1 MKSEKTVDRVL
12 RQRLSPSERRRLVIV
27 TGARQTGKTTL
38 LKRTYPDLRY
48 VNLDAFENR
57 EWTREVSSFD
67 WAGRVGQAVIDEAQK
82 EPSVFEKVKFA
93 FDAGTLSFSVLSGS
107 AQILLLSR
115 VRRDVGGAR
124 VRL

>member
-67 WAGRVGQAVIDEAQK
+67 WAGCVGQAVIDEVQK
-82 EPSVFEKVKFA
+82 EPSV
-93 FDAGTLSFSVLSGS
+93 L
-107 AQILLLSR
+107 
-115 VRRDVGGAR
+115 RR
-124 VRL
+124 